1 MSVMRKVIKL
11 KLESKYIEG
20 LYDVYR
26 HQILFALSYKE
37 YGIGGAH
44 DTYGKDVHKGSG
56 GDTLR
61 NPATSK
67 T

>member
-1 MSVMRKVIKL
+1 MVFTVT
-11 KLESKYIEG
+11 KYFSC
-20 LYDVYR
+20 YR
-26 HQILFALSYKE
+26 IKE

-61 NPATSK
+61 KPETSK
-67 T
+67 A